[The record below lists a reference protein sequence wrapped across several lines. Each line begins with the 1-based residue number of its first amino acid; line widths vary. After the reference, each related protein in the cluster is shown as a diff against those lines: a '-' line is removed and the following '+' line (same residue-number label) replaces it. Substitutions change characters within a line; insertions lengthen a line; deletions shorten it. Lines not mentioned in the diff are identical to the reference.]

1 MFIGSNHKRTTAAL
15 LVRNEKQELPPWEK
29 PKNNPMRLSFFLHLA
44 FLSTAI
50 AGNFNV
56 ANLAHE
62 EELTIIVE
70 CDKRTQ
76 PFTLPA
82 GADSGP
88 FTLPEKEAL
97 FRVKEQELAAYKAAA
112 GREGRLILL
121 YRKNEQ
127 LTWHTVI
134 SKAEKD
140 KTSCV
145 CSISPKASS
154 SSPWTI
160 KPSSS
165 ARGRT
170 WNPCLLLHKTSPS
183 RSMGKKADR

>member
-1 MFIGSNHKRTTAAL
+1 
-15 LVRNEKQELPPWEK
+15 
-29 PKNNPMRLSFFLHLA
+29 MRLSFFLHLA

-127 LTWHTVI
+127 LTWYTVI

-140 KTSCV
+140 KTSLRLLNLTEGV
-145 CSISPKASS
+145 IKLTMDDQTIELTAGQDLESVPTTSQNITVALDGQKKQTAKAEE
-154 SSPWTI
+154 PTPFI
-160 KPSSS
+160 GIIYPT
-165 ARGRT
+165 AQGPRLR
-170 WNPCLLLHKTSPS
+170 LI
-183 RSMGKKADR
+183 ADR